1 MVRVVRNGHAFEG
14 HELAVIS
21 RSRRGGQLYLLLSL
35 PDQSRSLIPASWTD
49 LRARIEAAPGDG
61 TSSPQPLLAT
71 LEDLLKARNVID
83 TMLSRKTDAKE
94 LDDTAQPDRDRS
106 ACHDSS
112 SVGAVRPDSSRGAH
126 KAPRSRHRQGGR
138 HARGCGGQE

>member
-1 MVRVVRNGHAFEG
+1 M
-14 HELAVIS
+14 S

-49 LRARIEAAPGDG
+49 LRARAELAPGNG
-61 TSSPQPLLAT
+61 TAPPQPLLAT

-106 ACHDSS
+106 ACPGSS
-112 SVGAVRPDSSRGAH
+112 GVGAVRPNSSRGAH
-126 KAPRSRHRQGGR
+126 KAPRSRHRQGGL
-138 HARGCGGQE
+138 HTSDCGGQE

>member
-21 RSRRGGQLYLLLSL
+21 RSKRGGQLYLLLSL

-49 LRARIEAAPGDG
+49 MRARAEVAPGDG

-83 TMLSRKTDAKE
+83 TMLSRKTW
-94 LDDTAQPDRDRS
+94 
-106 ACHDSS
+106 
-112 SVGAVRPDSSRGAH
+112 
-126 KAPRSRHRQGGR
+126 
-138 HARGCGGQE
+138 